1 MTYDRVVEDIKI
13 EVATSKFNH
22 LLNRAFPRVMGTVSG
37 IKNFLVGVLG
47 YYAYAQMLL
56 CVYFGVTM
64 VIGTG
69 INIAKKLSLI
79 LSFALVSAVIL
90 LHAITSSAFMVEGIT
105 YGSYLSTCYGAPK
118 LSATT
123 GGGIFAGLIV
133 YWGLLLFKQVGFYII
148 ASACVILS
156 VVLLVRYFQTR
167 EKNPARG
174 SVDIAKNPT
183 DGDAKTEEV
192 PEYKDT
198 LPEDI
203 FAGTGVAMVPPKKRN
218 NLYIANGAEF
228 EFHGKRDAKVDLT
241 LNIAGKGLN
250 VVTAGESKPNNIAN
264 ADMSTKLDYIRTPQH
279 VDVDKTLKNYS
290 STTKGET
297 KISTEI
303 AKNDKPVEKTN
314 DDLRSRRVIETDFSS
329 AVVST
334 GNDYDNILLRKK
346 T

>member
-1 MTYDRVVEDIKI
+1 MRVR
-13 EVATSKFNH
+13 
-22 LLNRAFPRVMGTVSG
+22 LLDTARNNEEQEKVNNSIFTPETFGMLIVLFSALCFVCLVTGDAIFSSVGSG
-37 IKNFLVGVLG
+37 IKNFLLGVLG

-64 VIGTG
+64 VIGKG

-79 LSFALVSAVIL
+79 LSFALVSVVIL

-198 LPEDI
+198 LAEDI

-218 NLYIANGAEF
+218 NLYIA
-228 EFHGKRDAKVDLT
+228 K
-241 LNIAGKGLN
+241 
-250 VVTAGESKPNNIAN
+250 
-264 ADMSTKLDYIRTPQH
+264 
-279 VDVDKTLKNYS
+279 
-290 STTKGET
+290 
-297 KISTEI
+297 
-303 AKNDKPVEKTN
+303 
-314 DDLRSRRVIETDFSS
+314 
-329 AVVST
+329 
-334 GNDYDNILLRKK
+334 
-346 T
+346 